1 MGYWRIDSDALA
13 GSRFVVSAL
22 AETTAALTALH
33 RRSAAHPGDR
43 AWLADRLPAYRAH
56 LAADPVAAHLVRAA
70 LGRLWI
76 ADHLTPPP
84 DGGPFEEELEP
95 IRATPDAAVRTY
107 LRAAS
112 GALPEDLARA
122 RGLGPRTAE
131 LLEWVWTEAVRPDW
145 ERRRRVAE
153 ADILLRTA
161 QLSRGG
167 WAAALS
173 GMRPGMAW
181 LGEGRLRINLQDRP
195 PRDLSGAAGLVFVP
209 VTPPHGWVA
218 WRGAHRHALVYPAEG
233 QLAQPGTAVRPGTA
247 AQPGT
252 AADAPKSLVRLLG
265 PVRARV
271 LVLLASPKSTTQL
284 VALTGLSLGAVA
296 GQLKVL
302 LTAGLIL
309 RRRTGRTVLYSRVAA
324 GDVLVSAATG
334 SDG

>member
-1 MGYWRIDSDALA
+1 MGYWRIDTDALA

-22 AETTAALTALH
+22 AETTAALMALE
-33 RRSAAHPGDR
+33 RRSPAHPAER
-43 AWLADRLPAYRAH
+43 AWLADRLPHYRAH
-56 LAADPVAAHLVRAA
+56 LAAEPATAALVRAA
-70 LGRLWI
+70 LGRQWL
-76 ADHLTPPP
+76 AGFLTPPP
-84 DGGPFEEELEP
+84 DGRPYEEAVAQ
-95 IRATPDAAVRTY
+95 IRATPDAVVRTD

-112 GALPEDLARA
+112 ALPESLARA

-131 LLEWVWTEAVRPDW
+131 LLEWVWQEAVRPDW

-153 ADILLRTA
+153 ADILVRTA
-161 QLSRGG
+161 QLSSGG

-181 LGEGRLRINLQDRP
+181 LGGGRLRINLQDRP
-195 PRDLSGAAGLVFVP
+195 PRELSGEAGLVFVP
-209 VTPPHGWVA
+209 VTTRHGWVSWA
-218 WRGAHRHALVYPAEG
+218 GRHRHALVYPCEG
-233 QLAQPGTAVRPGTA
+233 QLAQPAGAPA
-247 AQPGT
+247 A
-252 AADAPKSLVRLLG
+252 LVGLLG

-271 LVLLASPKSTTQL
+271 LVLLESPKSTTQL

-302 LTAGLIL
+302 LAAGLVL

-334 SDG
+334 SEQGE

>member
-1 MGYWRIDSDALA
+1 MGWWRIDSDALA

-22 AETTAALTALH
+22 AETTAALMTLE
-33 RRSAAHPGDR
+33 RRTPPAYPAER
-43 AWLADRLPAYRAH
+43 AWLADRLPHYRAH
-56 LAADPVAAHLVRAA
+56 LAAEPDTAALVRAA
-70 LGRLWI
+70 LGRQWL
-76 ADHLTPPP
+76 AGFLTPPP
-84 DGGPFEEELEP
+84 DGRPFADELAP
-95 IRATPDAAVRTY
+95 IRATPDAVVRTD

-112 GALPEDLARA
+112 ALPDSLART

-131 LLEWVWTEAVRPDW
+131 LLEWVWAEAVRPDW

-153 ADILLRTA
+153 ADILVRTA

-181 LGEGRLRINLQDRP
+181 LGGGRLRINLQDRP
-195 PRDLSGAAGLVFVP
+195 PRELSGQAGLVFVP
-209 VTPPHGWVA
+209 VTTRHAWVSWA
-218 WRGAHRHALVYPAEG
+218 GRHRHALVYPCEG
-233 QLAQPGTAVRPGTA
+233 QLAQSDPAPAPA
-247 AQPGT
+247 A
-252 AADAPKSLVRLLG
+252 LVRLLG

-271 LVLLASPKSTTQL
+271 LVLLESPKSTTQL

-302 LTAGLIL
+302 LAAGLIL

-334 SDG
+334 TEQDE